1 MKIQCRLDYFFLSKS
16 LRSLIADV
24 KIVADIFSVHCA
36 LCLSVHTEE
45 QKTKRGPGFVHF
57 AYPCTLKSKKLSV
70 APAFGNLITRC

>member
-24 KIVADIFSVHCA
+24 KIVADIFSDHCA

-45 QKTKRGPGFVHF
+45 QKTKRGPGFWKFNNSLLTDGTYVE
-57 AYPCTLKSKKLSV
+57 
-70 APAFGNLITRC
+70 LITQKVYLNL